1 MRDFG
6 CPSNPSGRLRDA
18 CTASRP
24 TISSPPGVTHTA
36 EGSSGVSPNSSGAVR
51 PSSSPTIATVDEV
64 PKSIPRVTMAG
75 SYHSR
80 ASTIDTSRRPAPGAS
95 VRAKLLGPTR
105 CGEGVRP
112 AEPAGPDARAGA
124 GTSSRQPPELNW
136 RVALTH
142 KEIFERYMYAGA
154 ITRNPDAI
162 AAMFTE
168 DGVYDSPLAPD
179 GHPLRHLVGRD
190 AIRTGTRTY
199 HQQPTYQAAMN
210 LERSAYVL
218 HDTQDPDV
226 FIAEIDVAFDEA
238 DGRRTTMSLVQI
250 FRLRDGQI
258 ALFRDYFSELPSAV
272 PDGHSS

>member
-1 MRDFG
+1 
-6 CPSNPSGRLRDA
+6 
-18 CTASRP
+18 
-24 TISSPPGVTHTA
+24 
-36 EGSSGVSPNSSGAVR
+36 
-51 PSSSPTIATVDEV
+51 
-64 PKSIPRVTMAG
+64 
-75 SYHSR
+75 
-80 ASTIDTSRRPAPGAS
+80 
-95 VRAKLLGPTR
+95 
-105 CGEGVRP
+105 
-112 AEPAGPDARAGA
+112 
-124 GTSSRQPPELNW
+124 
-136 RVALTH
+136 
-142 KEIFERYMYAGA
+142 MYAGA

-272 PDGHSS
+272 PDGHSG